1 MFMDRDAI
9 LNLFVVTNLPLPAG
23 ALPSTSVGDNDIPF

>member
-1 MFMDRDAI
+1 MFIDCDGI

-23 ALPSTSVGDNDIPF
+23 CASGGGSGPVRQGR